1 MRIFATNLQYPSIRT
16 VMREKIDCFLPAM
29 DERVAEEIISQLR
42 NSKTVQNITQLESGL
57 MSSNA
62 LMQVAEN
69 AKADYVLL
77 LTKPVKVVLG
87 QGALDR
93 MLRVASDSNA
103 AMVYSD
109 YISKKEV
116 DGKVVNEKHPVI
128 DYSLAA
134 SATTSISAVCGCL
147 RPRCCIPSPCRRVST
162 TISMLDSMPCACF

>member
-1 MRIFATNLQYPSIRT
+1 
-16 VMREKIDCFLPAM
+16 MREKIDCFLPQGDAKVM
-29 DERVAEEIISQLR
+29 EEMAVQLR
-42 NSKTVQNITQLESGL
+42 KNKAVQNVIMMETGL

-77 LTKPVKVVLG
+77 LTKPVMVSLG

-103 AMVYSD
+103 VMVYSD

-116 DGKVVNEKHPVI
+116 DGRMALLAEAIIERFALDMIRIHHHCIRVAGHTEHPVECP
-128 DYSLAA
+128 L
-134 SATTSISAVCGCL
+134 
-147 RPRCCIPSPCRRVST
+147 P
-162 TISMLDSMPCACF
+162 